1 MKKLFLLAFI
11 CIGMQTLSAQ
21 SLVEKWKP
29 FSEYHE
35 LLSKTFHPSE
45 DGNFGPIKE
54 FSQELNSKAEALN
67 VATLPQE
74 FRNPKVES
82 NLVILK
88 KQTKLV
94 NDLVKNKAPNVEIM
108 RAFEDLHDIFHRIV
122 LLCNDLKNNK

>member
-35 LLSKTFHPSE
+35 LLSNTFHPSE
-45 DGNFGPIKE
+45 EGDFGPIKQ

-67 VATLPQE
+67 ISTLPQE
-74 FRNPKVES
+74 FKNPKVES

-94 NDLVKNKAPNVEIM
+94 NDLVKNKAPNAEIM

-122 LLCNDLKNNK
+122 LLCNDLKK

>member
-11 CIGMQTLSAQ
+11 CIGMQTLLAQ

-45 DGNFGPIKE
+45 EGNFGPIKE

-74 FRNPKVES
+74 YRNPKVES

-94 NDLVKNKAPNVEIM
+94 NDLVKNKAPNAEIM
-108 RAFEDLHDIFHRIV
+108 RAFEDLHDIFHRII

>member
-1 MKKLFLLAFI
+1 
-11 CIGMQTLSAQ
+11 MQTLSSQ

-35 LLSKTFHPSE
+35 LLSNTFHPSE
-45 DGNFGPIKE
+45 EGDFGPIKQ

-67 VATLPQE
+67 ISTLPQE
-74 FRNPKVES
+74 FKNPKVES

-88 KQTKLV
+88 KQTKFV
-94 NDLVKNKAPNVEIM
+94 NDLVKNKAPNAEIM